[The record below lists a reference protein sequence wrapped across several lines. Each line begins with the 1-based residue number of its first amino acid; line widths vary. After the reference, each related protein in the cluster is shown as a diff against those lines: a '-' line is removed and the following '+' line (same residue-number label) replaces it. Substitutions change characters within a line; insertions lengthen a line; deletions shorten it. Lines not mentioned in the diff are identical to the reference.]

1 MSISTSVEA
10 AGQAAFVREEARTRS
25 WLERV
30 VHRRMS
36 RARAKARAKREAGA
50 YAGLAPEERAR
61 TVVRWACAKA
71 AVTGGISGAAT
82 TGATVA
88 TAETKG
94 MAAVVALPF
103 AAAVIGGEMAMR
115 AVCHVDLACELAE
128 IFEVN
133 LEGAEDVLL
142 LLALEPGSQ
151 RDVEQDDLG
160 QALVHRATVES
171 EALIS
176 RAANVFIGESV
187 LRNLLPFA
195 GVFTSAVTNVVVTRR
210 LGRTLRR
217 FFRYER
223 AMVDAFRA
231 AEASCAPCMDLL
243 IEGLWYIFIADG
255 RMSLEE
261 TACLTQRLGDL
272 DEERRRQLLKR
283 LGSDETDWL
292 ERLQSVP
299 EGARDAFLHVLET
312 AAAVDKTLMLPE
324 AKILQR
330 VARGFGRTFEPK
342 RVGHM
347 IDQLEENGVLA

>member
-1 MSISTSVEA
+1 MSISTGVEA
-10 AGQAAFVREEARTRS
+10 IGEGAFVREDVRTRS

-30 VHRRMS
+30 VHRRMN

-61 TVVRWACAKA
+61 SVVRWACAKT

-94 MAAVVALPF
+94 LAAVVALPF
-103 AAAVIGGEMAMR
+103 AAAAIGGEMAMR

-142 LLALEPGSQ
+142 LLALEPGGP
-151 RDVEQDDLG
+151 RDVDHEDLG
-160 QALVHRATVES
+160 QALVHRAAVES
-171 EALIS
+171 DALFA
-176 RAANVFIGESV
+176 RAANVILGESV

-195 GVFTSAVTNVVVTRR
+195 GVLSSAVTNVVVTRR
-210 LGRTLRR
+210 LGHTLRR

-231 AEASCAPCMDLL
+231 AEATCAPCMDLL
-243 IEGLWYIFIADG
+243 IEGLWYVFIADG

-283 LGSDETDWL
+283 LGSDESDWL

-299 EGARDAFLHVLET
+299 EGARDAFLRVLET

-330 VARGFGRTFEPK
+330 VARVFGRTFDPQ